1 MSGEVVHMQ
10 LIYKRKTNGSLLA
23 VEFPAGYV
31 LTYNEKH
38 WKNEKES

>member
-1 MSGEVVHMQ
+1 MSGEVLHMQ
-10 LIYKRKTNGSLLA
+10 LIYKRKTNGSL
-23 VEFPAGYV
+23 PAGYI